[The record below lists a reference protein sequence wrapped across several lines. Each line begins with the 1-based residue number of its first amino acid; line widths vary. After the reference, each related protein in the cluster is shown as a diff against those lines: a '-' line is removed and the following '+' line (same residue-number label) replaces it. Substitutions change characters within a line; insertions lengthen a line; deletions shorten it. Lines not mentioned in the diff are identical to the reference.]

1 MRGVFLVALA
11 VGAAAL
17 ATPAWADAPE
27 QTFARANKAYAEQR
41 YDAAIVAYEEL
52 LRAGVENEDLYYNL
66 GNAYFRAGKLG
77 PAILSFE
84 RALRVAPR
92 FEDARYN
99 LDVARELAG
108 VRFGKDTIKGAA
120 EDPWWVRA
128 VNWLTLSELTWAFL
142 ALDLLFF
149 AVLILMRFLSDG
161 FLRTGLVV
169 GEVFAGLSG
178 ALFGVL
184 LSGQIYLLDH
194 VRSSVV
200 VTDEVIMRE
209 GPDPTRREMPKL
221 HAGHRV
227 VWLRES
233 NGWVRIRLSNR
244 VEGWVPRASVEEI

>member
-1 MRGVFLVALA
+1 VGLVAWALF
-11 VGAAAL
+11 AAA
-17 ATPAWADAPE
+17 PAFAALPSE
-27 QTFARANKAYAEQR
+27 TFARANRAYAEQK
-41 YDAAIVAYEEL
+41 YDAAISAYEEL
-52 LRAGVENEDLYYNL
+52 LRTGIENDELYYNL

-77 PAILSFE
+77 PAVLSFE
-84 RALRVAPR
+84 RALRLAPR

-99 LDVARELAG
+99 LEVARELAG
-108 VRFGKDTIKGAA
+108 VRFGKDTLKGVS

-128 VNWLTLSELTWAFL
+128 ANWLTLSELVWAFL

-149 AVLILMRFLSDG
+149 AVLVVARFLSDG

-169 GEVFAGLSG
+169 GDVFAGLSG
-178 ALFGVL
+178 VLVGALLFGH
-184 LSGQIYLLDH
+184 IYFLDH
-194 VRSSVV
+194 VRSSIV
-200 VTDEVIMRE
+200 VTNEVTMRE

-233 NGWVRIRLSNR
+233 NGWVRIRLANR